1 VHFTGKFVAALLLG
15 TMFTLTGCELR
26 RKPKVP
32 VQATAPSSM
41 PQPEGPKPVTP
52 EPVQQPT
59 VVDTTPLPQQ
69 TASETKPKPKPRR
82 VARKVVP
89 AEPAPTTTTPPPAQ
103 TPGGQ
108 KPAESQ
114 VQITAELPRSAAM
127 RQNTGQ
133 LLDATEN
140 NLKKINRQLT
150 DNEQATVRQ
159 IRTYILQAK
168 AAVNDGDLERAYNL
182 ATKANLLSNELVK

>member
-1 VHFTGKFVAALLLG
+1 
-15 TMFTLTGCELR
+15 MFTLTGCEF
-26 RKPKVP
+26 RKKSPKVP
-32 VQATAPSSM
+32 VQATAPANL

-59 VVDTTPLPQQ
+59 VVDTTPAPEH
-69 TASETKPKPKPRR
+69 TASATKPKPKPRR
-82 VARKVVP
+82 VTRKIVP
-89 AEPAPTTTTPPPAQ
+89 AEPAPTTTAPQTAQ
-103 TPGGQ
+103 GGQ
-108 KPAESQ
+108 QKPPESP

-133 LLDATEN
+133 LLDATES
-140 NLKKINRQLT
+140 NLKKLTRQLS

-159 IRTYILQAK
+159 IRTYIVQAK

>member
-1 VHFTGKFVAALLLG
+1 
-15 TMFTLTGCELR
+15 MFTLSGCEFR
-26 RKPKVP
+26 KKPKIP
-32 VQATAPSSM
+32 VQATAPSNL

-59 VVDTTPLPQQ
+59 VVDTTPAPEQ
-69 TASETKPKPKPRR
+69 TASATKPKPKPRR
-82 VARKVVP
+82 VTRKVVP
-89 AEPAPTTTTPPPAQ
+89 AEPAPSTTAPPQTAQ
-103 TPGGQ
+103 GGQQ
-108 KPAESQ
+108 KPAESP

-127 RQNTGQ
+127 RQNTGK
-133 LLDATEN
+133 LLDATES
-140 NLKKINRQLT
+140 NLKKLTRQLS

-159 IRTYILQAK
+159 IRTYIVQAK

>member
-1 VHFTGKFVAALLLG
+1 MKLTGKVVAVLVAG
-15 TMFTLTGCELR
+15 TMLTLSGCELR

-32 VQATAPSSM
+32 VQATAPTTM

-59 VVDTTPLPQQ
+59 VVDTTPAPQQ
-69 TASETKPKPKPRR
+69 VATETKPKPKPRK
-82 VARKVVP
+82 VSRKVVP
-89 AEPAPTTTTPPPAQ
+89 AEPAPTTPAPTTAQ
-103 TPGGQ
+103 GGQ
-108 KPAESQ
+108 QKPSEPA

-140 NLKKINRQLT
+140 NLKKLTRQLS

-168 AAVNDGDLERAYNL
+168 SAVNDGDLERAYNL

>member
-1 VHFTGKFVAALLLG
+1 
-15 TMFTLTGCELR
+15 MFSLTGCDLFKK
-26 RKPKVP
+26 KPKIP
-32 VQATAPSSM
+32 VQATAPSNL

-59 VVDTTPLPQQ
+59 VVDTTPVPEQ
-69 TASETKPKPKPRR
+69 TASATKPKPKPRK
-82 VARKVVP
+82 VTRKVVP
-89 AEPAPTTTTPPPAQ
+89 AEPAPANTPPQQTAAQ
-103 TPGGQ
+103 GGQ
-108 KPAESQ
+108 QKPTETP

-133 LLDATEN
+133 LLDATES
-140 NLKKINRQLT
+140 NLKKLTRQLS

-168 AAVNDGDLERAYNL
+168 SAVNDGDLERAYNL

>member
-1 VHFTGKFVAALLLG
+1 ML
-15 TMFTLTGCELR
+15 TLSGCEFR
-26 RKPKVP
+26 RKPKIP
-32 VQATAPSSM
+32 VQATAPTTM

-59 VVDTTPLPQQ
+59 VVDTTPVQQ
-69 TASETKPKPKPRR
+69 TTASETKPKPKPRR
-82 VARKVVP
+82 VARKIVP
-89 AEPAPTTTTPPPAQ
+89 AEPATAPTTPGPQ
-103 TPGGQ
+103 TATQGGP
-108 KPAESQ
+108 KPAEAP

-140 NLKKINRQLT
+140 NLKKLNRQLS

-159 IRTYILQAK
+159 IRTYIVQAK

>member
-1 VHFTGKFVAALLLG
+1 LNLTAKVVAALLAG
-15 TMFTLTGCELR
+15 TMFTLTGCEFR
-26 RKPKVP
+26 RKPKIP
-32 VQATAPSSM
+32 VQATAPSNL

-59 VVDTTPLPQQ
+59 VVDTTPVPEQ
-69 TASETKPKPKPRR
+69 TASATKPKPKPRR
-82 VARKVVP
+82 VTRKVVP
-89 AEPAPTTTTPPPAQ
+89 AEPPPTTTPPQTAQ
-103 TPGGQ
+103 GGQQ
-108 KPAESQ
+108 KPAEAP

-133 LLDATEN
+133 LLDATES
-140 NLKKINRQLT
+140 NLKKLTRQLS

>member
-1 VHFTGKFVAALLLG
+1 
-15 TMFTLTGCELR
+15 MFTLTGCEFR
-26 RKPKVP
+26 KKPKIP
-32 VQATAPSSM
+32 VQATAPSNL

-59 VVDTTPLPQQ
+59 VVDTTPVPEQ
-69 TASETKPKPKPRR
+69 TASATKPKPKPRK
-82 VARKVVP
+82 VTRKVVP
-89 AEPAPTTTTPPPAQ
+89 AEPAPSTTAPAQ
-103 TPGGQ
+103 TAQGGQ
-108 KPAESQ
+108 QKPPESP

-133 LLDATEN
+133 LLDATES
-140 NLKKINRQLT
+140 NLKKLTRQLS

>member
-1 VHFTGKFVAALLLG
+1 
-15 TMFTLTGCELR
+15 MFTLTGCELR
-26 RKPKVP
+26 RKPRIP
-32 VQATAPSSM
+32 VQATAPSTM

-52 EPVQQPT
+52 EPGQQPM
-59 VVDTTPLPQQ
+59 VVDTTPMPQQ

-89 AEPAPTTTTPPPAQ
+89 AEPPPASTTLPTQ
-103 TPGGQ
+103 AQSGQQ
-108 KPAESQ
+108 KPAETP

-140 NLKKINRQLT
+140 NLKKLTRQLS

>member
-1 VHFTGKFVAALLLG
+1 
-15 TMFTLTGCELR
+15 MFTLSGCELR
-26 RKPKVP
+26 RKPKIP
-32 VQATAPSSM
+32 VQATAPTNM

-59 VVDTTPLPQQ
+59 VVDTTPMPQQ
-69 TASETKPKPKPRR
+69 TASETKPKVKPRK

-89 AEPAPTTTTPPPAQ
+89 AEPVPATTTPSPTQ
-103 TPGGQ
+103 GGQQ
-108 KPAESQ
+108 KPAETP

-140 NLKKINRQLT
+140 NLKKLNRQLS

>member
-1 VHFTGKFVAALLLG
+1 
-15 TMFTLTGCELR
+15 MFTLSGCELR
-26 RKPKVP
+26 RKPKIP
-32 VQATAPSSM
+32 VQATAPTTL

-59 VVDTTPLPQQ
+59 VVDTTPMPEQ
-69 TASETKPKPKPRR
+69 TASESKPKAKPRR

-89 AEPAPTTTTPPPAQ
+89 AEPAPATTTSTPPQ
-103 TPGGQ
+103 SGQQ
-108 KPAESQ
+108 KPAEAP

-140 NLKKINRQLT
+140 NLKKLTRQLS

-182 ATKANLLSNELVK
+182 ANKANLLSNELVK